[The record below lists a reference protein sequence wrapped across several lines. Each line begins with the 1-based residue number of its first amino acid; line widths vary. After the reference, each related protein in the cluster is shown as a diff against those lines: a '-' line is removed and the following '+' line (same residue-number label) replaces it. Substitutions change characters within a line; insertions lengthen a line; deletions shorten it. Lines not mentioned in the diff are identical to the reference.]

1 MVSLYQQYALLVYP
15 FRRFVYQSVPCDSS
29 LTSSQAPLSFIS
41 ILLWYFC
48 HQLFFY
54 FFFF

>member
-29 LTSSQAPLSFIS
+29 LTSSQAPLNFIS